1 MGSLAIIVVFI
12 LSTILVLGLV
22 AIGVAV
28 HNPKRVW
35 SRVVGAIIGSLALL
49 AGAWLALIDV
59 GLGARIFGGVVAIV
73 GAVATGRSI
82 RKG

>member
-1 MGSLAIIVVFI
+1 MGSLAVVVVFI

-22 AIGVAV
+22 AIGVAIR
-28 HNPKRVW
+28 NPKRVW

-49 AGAWLALIDV
+49 AGAWLTLIDV
-59 GLGARIFGGVVAIV
+59 GLGARIFGGVVAIA

>member
-1 MGSLAIIVVFI
+1 MGSLAIVVVIV

-28 HNPKRVW
+28 RNPEHVW

-49 AGAWLALIDV
+49 AGAWLTLINV
-59 GLGARIFGGVVAIV
+59 GLGARIFGGVVAIA

>member
-1 MGSLAIIVVFI
+1 MGSLAIVVVFI

-22 AIGVAV
+22 AIGVAIRS
-28 HNPKRVW
+28 PKRVW

-59 GLGARIFGGVVAIV
+59 GLGVRIFGGVVVIV